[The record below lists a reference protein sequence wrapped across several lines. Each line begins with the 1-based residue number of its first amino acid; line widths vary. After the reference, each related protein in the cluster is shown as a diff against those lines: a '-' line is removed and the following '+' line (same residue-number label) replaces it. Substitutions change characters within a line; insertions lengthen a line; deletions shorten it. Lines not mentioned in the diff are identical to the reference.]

1 MVTTF
6 PKKRFN
12 IEESKIDP
20 NTLAAGR
27 YGTQEMCE
35 IFGSEKTFEYSL
47 IVQAQAA
54 KTLSRLY
61 PDIVSKEDAIEIE
74 NKANLKIINPSR
86 IRELE
91 AKTGHDVIAINTALE
106 EVVNDSA
113 KTQINKGKT
122 SADTTQPA
130 RAVQLKKALKV
141 IIDSVENIRDITLE
155 KSMDWIDVP
164 HMDVTHGYDAL
175 PTVAG
180 RPLSHYAEMLQFD
193 LELLKYVY
201 KNSTIGKWGDA
212 TGNHHSA
219 TALGINGIKL
229 QEEYC
234 KELDIGY
241 TIASAQLP
249 GLEFEADI
257 WYALAR
263 LSETLNNLA
272 RYIEWG
278 RSDDVDIFVNASPVK
293 QKGSSAMPHKDA
305 KNGNPTAEEQFMSIR
320 NYITGNLMTAME
332 NCNMPYARDLAA
344 SANSRIN
351 FEDGFKTLDHSI
363 RNLANRLY
371 YIEVKKERSIERVE
385 RSYGVVT
392 AQLFMTH
399 LTDSRKVKNP
409 LSRSQAHD
417 LMGELATK
425 AWNEKKPFIEII
437 LQNKEVTDRLTKEVI
452 LEMADPKKYIGQSKE
467 IVKAVYDKYHE
478 KRTL

>member
-201 KNSTIGKWGDA
+201 KNSTIGKWEMLPVII
-212 TGNHHSA
+212 TQQ
-219 TALGINGIKL
+219 LL
-229 QEEYC
+229 
-234 KELDIGY
+234 L
-241 TIASAQLP
+241 ASMVSN
-249 GLEFEADI
+249 FK
-257 WYALAR
+257 R
-263 LSETLNNLA
+263 NT
-272 RYIEWG
+272 
-278 RSDDVDIFVNASPVK
+278 VK
-293 QKGSSAMPHKDA
+293 S
-305 KNGNPTAEEQFMSIR
+305 
-320 NYITGNLMTAME
+320 
-332 NCNMPYARDLAA
+332 
-344 SANSRIN
+344 
-351 FEDGFKTLDHSI
+351 
-363 RNLANRLY
+363 
-371 YIEVKKERSIERVE
+371 
-385 RSYGVVT
+385 
-392 AQLFMTH
+392 
-399 LTDSRKVKNP
+399 
-409 LSRSQAHD
+409 
-417 LMGELATK
+417 
-425 AWNEKKPFIEII
+425 
-437 LQNKEVTDRLTKEVI
+437 
-452 LEMADPKKYIGQSKE
+452 
-467 IVKAVYDKYHE
+467 
-478 KRTL
+478 